1 MGAGL
6 GTQVRLHE
14 DDDMQWLRALLMEH
28 LPLVYPGFYGPLSG
42 GLFEVLRRDVV
53 VIDLVA
59 ILAMGASPGIGTGGG
74 EVHAASY
81 RSVEIRG
88 RWLCGAMCRAVW
100 LPECPASTTGGH
112 GDN

>member
-6 GTQVRLHE
+6 GPQVRLH
-14 DDDMQWLRALLMEH
+14 DDDAMQWLRALLMEH
-28 LPLVYPGFYGPLSG
+28 VHLVYPGFYGPLSG

-74 EVHAASY
+74 EVPCRIVPQRGNQVEMALR
-81 RSVEIRG
+81 RSEERRVGKE
-88 RWLCGAMCRAVW
+88 WSGAVAV
-100 LPECPASTTGGH
+100 
-112 GDN
+112 DD